1 MLEMVPPTIVQC
13 QVCGRKNRV
22 PAAAS
27 GSPRCAQCKS
37 PLPWIT
43 DAGEADFAEVV
54 EASALPVLVDLWAP
68 WCGPCRMVSPSLERL
83 ARDMAGRIK
92 LVKVNADE
100 APDLMRRFSVQG
112 IPTLLLMV
120 KGRETARQVGALPEH
135 ALRSWLEGALSAT
148 SSA

>member
-1 MLEMVPPTIVQC
+1 
-13 QVCGRKNRV
+13 
-22 PAAAS
+22 
-27 GSPRCAQCKS
+27 
-37 PLPWIT
+37 
-43 DAGEADFAEVV
+43 
-54 EASALPVLVDLWAP
+54 
-68 WCGPCRMVSPSLERL
+68 MVSPSLERL

-100 APDLMRRFSVQG
+100 APNLMRRFSVQG

-120 KGRETARQVGALPEH
+120 KGGETARQVGALPEH